1 MALYLHPKAQSL
13 IGTKGVTMRNLLIVI
28 FSLFMLMTSD
38 ISSAVPIGETLIFN
52 LELGPFTLPRIRGWR
67 SAATVDL
74 GDFVLNSLPSQD
86 ITDATI
92 SGVWSGRLW
101 GHAYLYVGDMKVAD
115 ISSSRRGGLLGFR
128 NRAPTNNWSYTFSDA
143 EKVALQEDFLDDGSV
158 NLTIVGNPWALR
170 GLRLGKMDF
179 TIVDVVPAPPDDPP
193 PDPPNN
199 AVPEPATLFLI
210 GSGLI
215 GLAGLKRKFRK

>member
-1 MALYLHPKAQSL
+1 MALYLQPITQGL
-13 IGTKGVTMRNLLIVI
+13 IGTKGATMRNLLIVI
-28 FSLFMLMTSD
+28 FSLLMLMTAD

-115 ISSSRRGGLLGFR
+115 ISSSRRGGLFGFR
-128 NRAPTNNWSYTFSDA
+128 NRAPTNSWSYTFSDV
-143 EKVALQEDFLDDGSV
+143 EEDSLQQDFLDNGSV
-158 NLTIVGNPWALR
+158 NLTIVGSPWALR

-179 TIVDVVPAPPDDPP
+179 TIVDVVPNDGPAPDP
-193 PDPPNN
+193 PPNN

-215 GLAGLKRKFRK
+215 GLAGLKRKFMK

>member
-1 MALYLHPKAQSL
+1 MGK
-13 IGTKGVTMRNLLIVI
+13 IMRNLLIII

-38 ISSAVPIGETLIFN
+38 ISSAVPIGETFIFN

-67 SAATVDL
+67 SAASIDI
-74 GDFVLNSLPSQD
+74 GDFVLDSLPSQD

-101 GHAYLYVGDMKVAD
+101 GHTYLYVGDIKVAD
-115 ISSSRRGGLLGFR
+115 ISSSRTRGSLGLFR
-128 NRAPTNNWSYTFSDA
+128 NRASTNNWSYTFSDA
-143 EKVALQEDFLDDGSV
+143 EKIALQKDFLDDGSV
-158 NLTIVGNPWALR
+158 NLTIVGSPWALR
-170 GLRLGKMDF
+170 HLRLGKMDF
-179 TIVDVVPAPPDDPP
+179 TITDFVNDDPP
-193 PDPPNN
+193 PPDN

-210 GSGLI
+210 GSGLV